1 MYIDLQSVVRA
12 QGFQPGAV
20 ERLVDRPDRVVARLD
35 TDRGVVI
42 IKASTCKGGF
52 AAEVAANRRLAAL
65 GIPVQQ
71 VLAFD
76 DEPPSF
82 AVLSFIEGQPLSSD
96 SLASVQREVGRI
108 LRRIHVLGG
117 AGPYAGNPTWGTV
130 PIGPVAC
137 QEIP

>member
-1 MYIDLQSVVRA
+1 M
-12 QGFQPGAV
+12 
-20 ERLVDRPDRVVARLD
+20 
-35 TDRGVVI
+35 I